1 MKKLLS
7 FVAAAMLSASVY
19 AEPVSHC
26 DQMVAYGY
34 PTAEVRDTTTLCRMN
49 YVVEHNN
56 HLKVPLYSAELL
68 LKQYSSGKN
77 KRVNA
82 FKADPDLEPDQRA
95 DLNDYDKRYDR
106 GHMTPFEDTKYNSAA
121 SLQTFYLSNMVPQNL
136 HLNRGLW
143 RAIENQTR
151 KYAANHQNGVYV
163 ITGPVFDDSNVTTI
177 GENVGVPTRIFKVII
192 DKEHNQ
198 GVAWLVPNLDPQ
210 EGDTPDKF
218 KVTISEVEEAT
229 GINFTPKLKNSA
241 QTFKHIIGKEF
252 Q

>member
-1 MKKLLS
+1 MKKLLTL
-7 FVAAAMLSASVY
+7 VAAATLSFGVY
-19 AEPVSHC
+19 AEPSSHC

-34 PTAEVRDTTTLCRMN
+34 PTTDVSSTTALCRMN
-49 YVVEHNN
+49 YFVEHDNTK
-56 HLKVPLYSAELL
+56 KVPAYSAELL
-68 LKQYSSGKN
+68 LKEYSSGKN

-82 FKADPDLEPDQRA
+82 FKADPDVDPAYRA
-95 DLNDYDKRYDR
+95 DLNDYNKSYDR
-106 GHMTPFEDTKYNSAA
+106 GHMTPFEDTKYKSAA

-151 KYAANHQNGVYV
+151 KIAAAHENGVFV
-163 ITGPVFDDSNVTTI
+163 VTGPVFDNAHIDYI
-177 GENVGVPTRIFKVII
+177 GQNVGVPTRIFKVII

-198 GVAWLVPNLDPQ
+198 GVAWLVPNIDPK

-218 KVTISEVEEAT
+218 KTTIDEVEKAT
-229 GINFTPKLKNSA
+229 GINFTPKLNNSA
-241 QTFKHIIGKEF
+241 LIFKHLIGEEF